1 MYKKIILTFCFLFIF
16 TSFTASVFSQEWIH
30 TINGQSDSDDRGYG
44 IVVDASGNVY
54 TTGYITNNNTGI
66 DIIITKHSNSGN
78 LLWQYIFNGTGN
90 STDKAYGIVVDNN
103 GNVYVTG
110 YTTKTGGNIDYVT
123 LKLNPSGTLKWS
135 KTYNGGAGQEDKAW
149 GIVVD
154 ASENCFVTGTA
165 KNSSTGNDCVTLK
178 YNKDG
183 VQIWAK
189 TFDAAMHKDDEATC
203 IAMDSNEDIYVG
215 GYGEFSSGNTDYMLV
230 KYNTN
235 GTLKW
240 SKNYNGPGEQNDR
253 VWGIVVDASDNVYI
267 TGESAGITSKNDIA
281 TLKYSSA
288 GTLLWT
294 SRFNGTDGHDDKG
307 YGIVVDELTN
317 SCLITGTTETNNRA
331 LDIITLKL
339 NTSNGAAAWQKT
351 FDGTGHSNDIAND
364 IVISETAGNRKVFIT
379 GITRK
384 GNSVQSEDIVV
395 MVYDMSGSLLRMNT
409 YGGEAEQDDGAFGI
423 AVDQN
428 DNYFLAGYIG
438 VQSGT
443 NDLAFSYDMA
453 SVKFDGGGLSSL
465 NITSGNIPE
474 NFGLHQNYPNPF
486 NPSTKI
492 TFDIAENSNVTIS
505 IYEITGKL
513 VSQVLNSDLNAGS
526 YEINFNAAA
535 LSSGVYFYTLSAGSF
550 RETKKMTLI
559 K

>member
-1 MYKKIILTFCFLFIF
+1 MYKKIILTFCFLSII
-16 TSFTASVFSQEWIH
+16 TSFTTSVFSQEWIR

-44 IVVDASGNVY
+44 IVVDAAGNIY
-54 TTGYITNNNTGI
+54 TTGYVTNDNTGI
-66 DIIITKHSNSGN
+66 DIIVTKHSNSGN

-103 GNVYVTG
+103 GYVYVTG
-110 YTTKTGGNIDYVT
+110 YTTRTGGNIDFIT
-123 LKLNPSGTLKWS
+123 LKLNSSGTLKWS
-135 KTYNGGAGQEDKAW
+135 KTYNGGANQEDKAW

-154 ASENCFVTGTA
+154 ASDNCFVTGTA
-165 KNSSTGNDCVTLK
+165 KSSSSGKDCVTLK

-189 TFDAAMHKDDEATC
+189 TFDAAMHKDDEVTC
-203 IAMDSNEDIYVG
+203 IAMDSNGDIYVG
-215 GYGEFSSGNTDYMLV
+215 GYGVFSSGNTDYLLV
-230 KYNTN
+230 KYNSN
-235 GTLKW
+235 GTMKW
-240 SKNYNGPGEQNDR
+240 SKNYNGPGEQDDR
-253 VWGIVVDASDNVYI
+253 AWGIVVDASDNVYI

-281 TLKYSSA
+281 TLKYSTA

-294 SRFNGTDGHDDKG
+294 SRFNGTDGHDDKA
-307 YGIVVDELTN
+307 YGIVVDELSG
-317 SCLITGTTETNNRA
+317 SCIITGTTETNNRG
-331 LDIITLKL
+331 LDIVTLKL
-339 NTSNGAAAWQKT
+339 NTSNGGTAWQKT
-351 FDGTGHSNDIAND
+351 FDGTGHSNDIAYD
-364 IVISETAGNRKVFIT
+364 IVISKSAANRKVFIT
-379 GITRK
+379 GSTRK

-395 MVYDMSGSLLRMNT
+395 LVYNMSGSLLRMNT
-409 YGGEAEQDDGAFGI
+409 YGGEAEIDDGAFGI

-438 VQSGT
+438 VESGT

-453 SVKFDGGGLSSL
+453 SVKYNGGGLNSL

-505 IYEITGKL
+505 IYDITGKL
-513 VSQVLNSDLNAGS
+513 VSQVFNRDLNAGS

-535 LSSGVYFYTLSAGSF
+535 LSSGVYFYTISAGSF